1 MQCHLGGVGFKGNT
15 TISLREAYLSMLY
28 ARNLEEQMGET
39 LAPSRK
45 EAREL
50 GEC

>member
-1 MQCHLGGVGFKGNT
+1 MSFKGDP

-45 EAREL
+45 EARDL